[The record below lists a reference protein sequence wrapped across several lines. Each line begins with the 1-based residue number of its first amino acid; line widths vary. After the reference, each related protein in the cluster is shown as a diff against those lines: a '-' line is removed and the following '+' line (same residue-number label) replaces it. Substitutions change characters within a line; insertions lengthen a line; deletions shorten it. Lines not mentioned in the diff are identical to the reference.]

1 MTARLSGV
9 SFVRDR
15 TALGGSMSAGF
26 SRVALAVGLLAM
38 PALAQGKTLVYCSE
52 ASPETF
58 NPMVG
63 AADSTMDAAAK
74 PLFNRLVEFK
84 PGTTEIAPALAES
97 WDTSADGT
105 VYTFHLRG
113 GVKFHA
119 NKDFT

>member
-1 MTARLSGV
+1 MLTGV
-9 SFVRDR
+9 
-15 TALGGSMSAGF
+15 LGL
-26 SRVALAVGLLAM
+26 ALAVIALAL
-38 PALAQGKTLVYCSE
+38 PALAQGRTLVYCSE

-97 WDTSADGT
+97 WDISADGT
-105 VYTFHLRG
+105 VYTFHLRA

-119 NKDFT
+119 NKDFMPTRGFT